1 MRVVPRQAQGLEKLR
16 GRRASSRLRQTVA
29 AAEQAG
35 QPKRVFRV
43 NLLQCRQS
51 TRGVEC
57 ALREQVMVKLWVS
70 ALALAM
76 LAAGV
81 HAQSAPYP
89 NDDGNAH
96 YGWADVLRADPV
108 HGVTRT
114 SVPRQECYDQQVVRH
129 EGGNGTAG
137 TVLGAVIGGVLGNTV
152 GKGDGRKA
160 ATVAGAVA
168 GGAIGNR
175 SARGRDYETTQTQCR
190 EVNTIS
196 EQRRIIGY
204 DVEYRYRG
212 EVYMSRLDYDPG
224 ERLRVRVS
232 VTPVD

>member
-1 MRVVPRQAQGLEKLR
+1 
-16 GRRASSRLRQTVA
+16 
-29 AAEQAG
+29 
-35 QPKRVFRV
+35 
-43 NLLQCRQS
+43 
-51 TRGVEC
+51 
-57 ALREQVMVKLWVS
+57 MVKLWVS
-70 ALALAM
+70 VLALAL
-76 LAAGV
+76 LAGS
-81 HAQSAPYP
+81 AQAQDAQLPNSQLPNGQLSNTDGSA
-89 NDDGNAH
+89 H
-96 YGWADVLRADPV
+96 FGWADVLRADPV

-114 SVPRQECYDQQVVRH
+114 NVPRQECYDQQVVRH
-129 EGGNGTAG
+129 EGGNTTAG

-160 ATVAGAVA
+160 ATVVGAVA
-168 GGAIGNR
+168 GGAVGNR
-175 SARGRDYETTQTQCR
+175 ASRGQDYETTQTQCR
-190 EVNTIS
+190 DVNTVS

>member
-1 MRVVPRQAQGLEKLR
+1 
-16 GRRASSRLRQTVA
+16 
-29 AAEQAG
+29 
-35 QPKRVFRV
+35 
-43 NLLQCRQS
+43 
-51 TRGVEC
+51 
-57 ALREQVMVKLWVS
+57 MVKLWVS

-76 LAAGV
+76 MAAG
-81 HAQSAPYP
+81 AQAQNAPNP
-89 NDDGNAH
+89 NSDGSTH

-108 HGVTRT
+108 QGVTRT
-114 SVPRQECYDQQVVRH
+114 NVPRQECYDQPVVRH
-129 EGGNGTAG
+129 EGGNTTAG
-137 TVLGAVIGGVLGNTV
+137 TVLGAVIGGVLGSTV

-160 ATVAGAVA
+160 ATVVGAVA
-168 GGAIGNR
+168 GGAVGNQA
-175 SARGRDYETTQTQCR
+175 SRGRDYESTQTQCQDI
-190 EVNTIS
+190 NTTS